1 MAKRIK
7 NGELSLSPVAI
18 RLLDA
23 AVDIQQNPDATD
35 KAYMAR
41 QLVQCTLPHS
51 NPGNEP
57 IWSRTN
63 GNLTLSIQPHIDR
76 KTRKALYP
84 YGTIPRLLLFW
95 MVTEATQTKN
105 RRLRLGHSLAGFMR
119 ELGLN
124 PDTGGGKR
132 SDAVRLRDQ
141 MTRLLRATISFEQN
155 YVNGHSWLDMQ
166 IGPEAVLWWDPDKTL
181 QDDLFESWVELGE
194 KFYQAITAAPVPLDM
209 RALKA
214 LKKSPLAL
222 DLYSWL
228 AYKTWNAARKGE
240 PQAVNW
246 IGLHAQMGSDYSDI
260 NNFKKKVRAIL
271 PKIQQVYPQM
281 KVTQNTTGLLIKPA
295 PPAIPP
301 RIR

>member
-1 MAKRIK
+1 MAKRTTK
-7 NGELSLSPVAI
+7 AELPLSPVAN
-18 RLLDA
+18 RLLEA

-51 NPGNEP
+51 NPGNEAL
-57 IWSRTN
+57 WTRTN

-84 YGTIPRLLLFW
+84 YGTVPRLLLFW
-95 MVTEATQTKN
+95 IVTEATQTKS
-105 RRLRLGHSLAGFMR
+105 RRLHLGHSLSGFMR

-124 PDTGGGKR
+124 PNTGGGKR
-132 SDAVRLRDQ
+132 SDAVRLREQ
-141 MTRLLRATISFEQN
+141 MTRLLRATISFEQT
-155 YVNGHSWLDMQ
+155 YGNGISWLDMQ
-166 IGPEAVLWWDPDKTL
+166 IGPEAVLWWDPEKTL

-194 KFYQAITAAPVPLDM
+194 KFYQAVTAAPVPLDM

-228 AYKTWNAARKGE
+228 AYKTWNAARKGTS
-240 PQAVNW
+240 QTVSW
-246 IGLHAQMGSDYSDI
+246 TGLHAQMGADYAEIRD
-260 NNFKKKVRAIL
+260 FKKKVRALL
-271 PKIQQVYPQM
+271 PKIEQVYPQM
-281 KVTQNTTGLLIKPA
+281 KVSDGQNGLIISPATG
-295 PPAIPP
+295 AIPD
-301 RIR
+301 RVR

>member
-1 MAKRIK
+1 M
-7 NGELSLSPVAI
+7 SPVAI

-95 MVTEATQTKN
+95 MVTEATQTKS
-105 RRLRLGHSLAGFMR
+105 RQLRLGHSLAGFMR
-119 ELGLN
+119 EVGLN

-132 SDAVRLRDQ
+132 GDAVRLRNQ

-155 YVNGHSWLDMQ
+155 YANGHSWLDMQ

-209 RALKA
+209 RALRA

-240 PQAVNW
+240 AQAVSW
-246 IGLHAQMGSDYSDI
+246 AGLHAQMGSDYSEIRD
-260 NNFKKKVRAIL
+260 FKKKVRAIL
-271 PKIQQVYPQM
+271 PRIQQVYPQM
-281 KVTQNTTGLLIKPA
+281 KVTQGNNWLIINPA
-295 PPAIPP
+295 SVPIAS
-301 RIR
+301 RTR

>member
-1 MAKRIK
+1 M
-7 NGELSLSPVAI
+7 E
-18 RLLDA
+18 
-23 AVDIQQNPDATD
+23 IQQNPDATD

-105 RRLRLGHSLAGFMR
+105 RRLCLGHSLAGFMR

-124 PDTGGGKR
+124 PYTGGGKR

-155 YVNGHSWLDMQ
+155 YANGQSWLDMQ
-166 IGPEAVLWWDPDKTL
+166 IGPEAVLWWDPDKTF

-194 KFYQAITAAPVPLDM
+194 KFYQAVTAAPVPLDM
-209 RALKA
+209 RALRA

-246 IGLHAQMGSDYSDI
+246 IGLHAQMGADYAELRD
-260 NNFKKKVRAIL
+260 FKKKS
-271 PKIQQVYPQM
+271 
-281 KVTQNTTGLLIKPA
+281 GLFQSGE
-295 PPAIPP
+295 PPALPG
-301 RIR
+301 RQ

>member
-1 MAKRIK
+1 MCKRT
-7 NGELSLSPVAI
+7 NDAELTLSPVAN
-18 RLLDA
+18 RLLEA

-51 NPGNEP
+51 DPGNEAL
-57 IWSRTN
+57 WTRTN

-84 YGTIPRLLLFW
+84 YGTVPRLLLFW

-105 RRLRLGHSLAGFMR
+105 RRLHLGRSLSGFMR

-124 PDTGGGKR
+124 PLTGGGKR
-132 SDAVRLRDQ
+132 SDAVRLREQ
-141 MTRLLRATISFEQN
+141 MTRLLRATISFEQT
-155 YVNGHSWLDMQ
+155 YGNGISWLDMQ
-166 IGPEAVLWWDPDKTL
+166 IGPEAVLWWDPEKTL

-194 KFYQAITAAPVPLDM
+194 KFYQAVTAAPVPLDM

-228 AYKTWNAARKGE
+228 AYKTWNAARKGAS
-240 PQAVNW
+240 QTVSW
-246 IGLHAQMGSDYSDI
+246 TGLHAQMGADYTEVRD
-260 NNFKKKVRAIL
+260 FKKKVRALL
-271 PKIQQVYPQM
+271 PKIEQVYPQM
-281 KVTQNTTGLLIKPA
+281 KVSHGKEGIIISPA
-295 PPAIPP
+295 APAIAD

>member
-1 MAKRIK
+1 MARRTKEGASI
-7 NGELSLSPVAI
+7 LSPVAN
-18 RLLDA
+18 RLLEA

-51 NPGNEP
+51 DPGNEAL
-57 IWSRTN
+57 WTRTN

-84 YGTIPRLLLFW
+84 YGTVPRLLLFW
-95 MVTEATQTKN
+95 IVTEATQTKS
-105 RRLRLGHSLAGFMR
+105 RRLHLGHSLSGFMR

-124 PDTGGGKR
+124 PYTGGGKR
-132 SDAVRLRDQ
+132 SDAVRLREQ
-141 MTRLLRATISFEQN
+141 ITRLLRATISFDQT
-155 YVNGHSWLDMQ
+155 YGNGLSWLDMQ
-166 IGPEAVLWWDPDKTL
+166 IGPEAVLWWDPEKTL

-194 KFYQAITAAPVPLDM
+194 KFYQAVTAAPVPLDM

-228 AYKTWNAARKGE
+228 SYKTWNAARKGSA
-240 PQAVNW
+240 QTVSWA
-246 IGLHAQMGSDYSDI
+246 GLHAQMGADYAEIRD
-260 NNFKKKVRAIL
+260 FKKKVRALL

-281 KVTQNTTGLLIKPA
+281 KVSQSNDGLTIKPA
-295 PPAIPP
+295 PASIAD
-301 RIR
+301 RVR